1 MAPSLIRQGM
11 VIFSV
16 LDEYDDPHFLFYI
29 FVACVASVSVR
40 KNSSKT
46 IFCKLAARK
55 LGQETEGKLARRPP
69 IFEKPVRGRTGFSK
83 TGFSDWCGSV
93 TMIDTVAM
101 GKPCKNTLKS
111 NQKDKMKLSA
121 KFKKVLSG
129 GFRAT
134 LIL

>member
-1 MAPSLIRQGM
+1 M

-16 LDEYDDPHFLFYI
+16 VDEYSDPHFLFHI
-29 FVACVASVSVR
+29 FVACVTSVSVR

-55 LGQETEGKLARRPP
+55 LGQETEGKLGRRPP
-69 IFEKPVRGRTGFSK
+69 IFEKPVRLRTGP
-83 TGFSDWCGSV
+83 SDWYGTV

-101 GKPCKNTLKS
+101 GKPCKNTLTS
-111 NQKDKMKLSA
+111 NQKDKIKLSA
-121 KFKKVLSG
+121 KFKKVLCG

>member
-16 LDEYDDPHFLFYI
+16 LDESGDPHFLFHI
-29 FVACVASVSVR
+29 FVAWVKSVSVR

-46 IFCKLAARK
+46 IFCKLDARK

-69 IFEKPVRGRTGFSK
+69 IFEKPVRPRTGS
-83 TGFSDWCGSV
+83 SDWCGTV

-121 KFKKVLSG
+121 KFKKFCLADSEPP
-129 GFRAT
+129 
-134 LIL
+134 

>member
-1 MAPSLIRQGM
+1 MA
-11 VIFSV
+11 IFLA
-16 LDEYDDPHFLFYI
+16 LDEYGDPHFLFHI
-29 FVACVASVSVR
+29 FVACVASVPVR

-69 IFEKPVRGRTGFSK
+69 IEKPVRPRTGA
-83 TGFSDWCGSV
+83 SDWCGAV

-134 LIL
+134 VIL